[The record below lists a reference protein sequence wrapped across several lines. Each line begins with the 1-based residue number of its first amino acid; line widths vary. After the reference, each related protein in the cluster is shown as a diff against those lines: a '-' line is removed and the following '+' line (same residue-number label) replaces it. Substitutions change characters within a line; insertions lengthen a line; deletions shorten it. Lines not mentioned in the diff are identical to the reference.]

1 MKTPLVLDK
10 LDSHGDVFIEN
21 IKAALHQKIRD
32 IMEVLFS
39 RSRYFLP
46 RVQKYL
52 FSEPRLIVQLEFHKS
67 WLYK

>member
-1 MKTPLVLDK
+1 
-10 LDSHGDVFIEN
+10 
-21 IKAALHQKIRD
+21 
-32 IMEVLFS
+32 MEVLFS

-67 WLYK
+67 WLYKLNDPCHYKNMAIICSTVPGNLCNIIDA